1 MSFYP
6 LILFFCLAK
15 TKNPPHSWINKH
27 FFHLNS
33 SCYSKM
39 KILNQHLAPSR
50 SPFICHFLGTNSPT
64 SAEMLEKSKLWSI
77 SAPWSARH
85 GDTRGKG
92 EGREHRKQTRCG
104 FHWWHL
110 STSPQCRFEMPFMLT
125 RYMEKLVLHIIKEM
139 TVAENIRDS
148 LHIKKKNRSYLP
160 PFRKPFKK
168 ETAEGKPNWGNLSA
182 FRAAGLRPQGLSQ
195 VSVQR
200 PAHQAPDSHCW
211 SRSTAAVK
219 ENTSKCSIKIQKAW
233 FLNRLLIFLKKLLF
247 NLVE

>member
-50 SPFICHFLGTNSPT
+50 SPFICHFLGTNSPM

-92 EGREHRKQTRCG
+92 RARAE
-104 FHWWHL
+104 
-110 STSPQCRFEMPFMLT
+110 ST
-125 RYMEKLVLHIIKEM
+125 
-139 TVAENIRDS
+139 ENR
-148 LHIKKKNRSYLP
+148 P
-160 PFRKPFKK
+160 
-168 ETAEGKPNWGNLSA
+168 G
-182 FRAAGLRPQGLSQ
+182 AASTGGTCQ
-195 VSVQR
+195 
-200 PAHQAPDSHCW
+200 PAHGADL
-211 SRSTAAVK
+211 
-219 ENTSKCSIKIQKAW
+219 KCLSCLHDTW
-233 FLNRLLIFLKKLLF
+233 R
-247 NLVE
+247 NLYYT